1 VREVDALAAR
11 VTVYH
16 WSDEHATSEG
26 AGPNSIPTPYN
37 RDPSAA
43 ARAAS
48 RSGQLLCRLRSAEVR
63 ARALVFALALV
74 TLWPLRAEAKPV
86 AEIDGGAVL
95 FYSDSLGIVVR
106 NGVTLHLAGGMVV
119 SGDTAYIDLRA
130 DKAIV
135 AGSAQITRGAVT
147 LHADA
152 LAFDLPGRKLDVLR
166 SDTGIA
172 RADATLTQLQPAP
185 DDGDAFAFPI
195 SSIGARTSG
204 PGMHRSSH
212 ARASGFGPRPSHV
225 GRRAAGTDVSLH
237 VCVR

>member
-1 VREVDALAAR
+1 M
-11 VTVYH
+11 
-16 WSDEHATSEG
+16 
-26 AGPNSIPTPYN
+26 
-37 RDPSAA
+37 
-43 ARAAS
+43 
-48 RSGQLLCRLRSAEVR
+48 R

-152 LAFDLPGRKLDVLR
+152 LAFDLPGRKLDGLR

-185 DDGDAFAFPI
+185 DDGDAFAFPDLVDRRAYI
-195 SSIGARTSG
+195 RARHASIVSRTSVRFRPAAFPTSAG
-204 PGMHRSSH
+204 APPSICFIS
-212 ARASGFGPRPSHV
+212 AELAS
-225 GRRAAGTDVSLH
+225 
-237 VCVR
+237 